1 MDLRIIAAPNRDL
14 NRDVRDG
21 RFREDLFYRLN
32 VFPVRVPPLRD
43 RLEDIPL
50 LVDTIVDE
58 LAGPMGKRI
67 DRVSRESL
75 DALAR
80 YAWPGNV
87 RELRNAV
94 ERALILAAGPVLEIV
109 IPAAS
114 VPVLEGR
121 SSPGA
126 GTDGLDPA
134 EYLRVLQQ
142 TGWRIRGKR
151 GAAEMLGLKPTTLET
166 RMAKLGIKR
175 P

>member
-1 MDLRIIAAPNRDL
+1 
-14 NRDVRDG
+14 
-21 RFREDLFYRLN
+21 
-32 VFPVRVPPLRD
+32 LRD
-43 RLEDIPL
+43 RLEDVPL
-50 LVDTIVDE
+50 LVDALLDE

-94 ERALILAAGPVLEIV
+94 ERALILATGPVLEIM
-109 IPAAS
+109 IPGAS
-114 VPVLEGR
+114 GPGPGR
-121 SSPGA
+121 SPSQGQ
-126 GTDGLDPA
+126 GTDRLDRA

>member
-1 MDLRIIAAPNRDL
+1 
-14 NRDVRDG
+14 
-21 RFREDLFYRLN
+21 
-32 VFPVRVPPLRD
+32 LRD
-43 RLEDIPL
+43 RLEDVPL
-50 LVDTIVDE
+50 LVDALLDE

-87 RELRNAV
+87 RELRNAI
-94 ERALILAAGPVLEIV
+94 ERALILSTGPVLEIM
-109 IPAAS
+109 IPGAS
-114 VPVLEGR
+114 GPGPDG
-121 SSPGA
+121 SPSPGH
-126 GTDGLDPA
+126 GTDRLDRA

-166 RMAKLGIKR
+166 RMARLGIKR